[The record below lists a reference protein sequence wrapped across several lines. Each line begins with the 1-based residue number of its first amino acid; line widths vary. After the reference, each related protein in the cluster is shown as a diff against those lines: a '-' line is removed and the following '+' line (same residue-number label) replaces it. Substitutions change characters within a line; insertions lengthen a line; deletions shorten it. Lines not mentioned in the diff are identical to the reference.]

1 MIRRAFSGSGFAER
15 LMALAAAIEAQDG
28 ARLPGARRA
37 ANREANIAAGVEV
50 DDKLIERIKGLP
62 EG

>member
-1 MIRRAFSGSGFAER
+1 
-15 LMALAAAIEAQDG
+15 MALAAAIEAQDG